1 MLKISCIAQCL
12 ILARRH
18 TPRNVGAGWV
28 NGGNYERSVLALS
41 LLAGLAGCATPPDK
55 IAGVPNSG
63 PCTAAD
69 RQRLAVISNQQN
81 KSASGDALGVFLIG
95 VPLAS
100 MSGGDHEAEIA
111 ILKGRCGPP
120 KT

>member
-1 MLKISCIAQCL
+1 MRTAI
-12 ILARRH
+12 RRV
-18 TPRNVGAGWV
+18 NVAVGRV
-28 NGGNYERSVLALS
+28 LSGGIYEAPYF
-41 LLAGLAGCATPPDK
+41 GLAGCATPPDK

-63 PCTAAD
+63 PCTEAD

-111 ILKGRCGPP
+111 ILKGRCGAP

>member
-1 MLKISCIAQCL
+1 M
-12 ILARRH
+12 
-18 TPRNVGAGWV
+18 
-28 NGGNYERSVLALS
+28 GGIMKRIVLTLS
-41 LLAGLAGCATPPDK
+41 LLACLAACATPPDK

-81 KSASGDALGVFLIG
+81 KSATGDALGVFLIG

-111 ILKGRCGPP
+111 ILKGRCGAP